1 VPAPFSRTTR
11 ALASDTS
18 RYAIA
23 AWLLAGGMLA
33 AWLAWFFL
41 GSVTVYELSKRA
53 RLEVQQSAHPVAA
66 LMPSRIVATSLALG
80 QEVGPG
86 DVLVEL
92 DATSEKLRL
101 REEESRLSA
110 IPPRL
115 ESLRKEIASLEQAKA
130 EDRQAAIAAAQTARF
145 RAKEAG
151 AAVDF
156 AKDNERRLKEESS
169 FGSVAQI
176 EALRARS
183 ETQKLTATG
192 EALASDVARIQMD
205 AQTRAHQHQAAIEN
219 MKRSVVSLEGE
230 LQTTRA
236 TIARLRQDIEKHL
249 VRAPIAGTVGDVVPL
264 RVGAYVAE
272 GQQLATVVPRGGLIV
287 VAEFNPAAVLGRIH
301 EGQSARLRLDGFPW
315 AQFGS
320 IDAKVSRVA
329 TEIRENLVRVEFT
342 LVSAPA
348 STSARSIVMQ
358 HGLPGSV
365 EVSVEHT
372 TPAVLVLRAAGQM
385 SSRPMQQAAQ
395 SAPEPGP

>member
-1 VPAPFSRTTR
+1 MPAPFSRTAR

-18 RYAIA
+18 RYAVA
-23 AWLLAGGMLA
+23 AWLLAGVMMIG
-33 AWLAWFFL
+33 WLGWFFM
-41 GSVTVYELSKRA
+41 GSVTVYELSKHA

-66 LMPSRIVATSLALG
+66 LVPSRIVATALALG
-80 QEVGPG
+80 QEVKPG

-92 DATSEKLRL
+92 DALTEKLRL
-101 REEESRLSA
+101 REEESRLTA
-110 IPPRL
+110 IPPRV
-115 ESLRKEIASLEQAKA
+115 ESLRKEIASLEQAKT
-130 EDRQAAIAAAQTARF
+130 EDRQSLIAAAQTARF
-145 RAKEAG
+145 RAREAV

-183 ETQKLTATG
+183 ETQKLTASG
-192 EALASDVARIQMD
+192 EALASDVKRIEMD

-230 LQTTRA
+230 FQTTQA
-236 TIARLRQDIEKHL
+236 TIARLKQDIEKHL

-264 RVGAYVAE
+264 RIGAYVAE
-272 GQQLATVVPRGGLIV
+272 GQKLATVVPRGGLIV
-287 VAEFNPAAVLGRIH
+287 VAEFNPAAVLGRLH

-320 IDAKVSRVA
+320 IEAKVSRVA

-342 LVSAPA
+342 LVAG
-348 STSARSIVMQ
+348 STRNIVMQ

-365 EVSVEHT
+365 EVSVEET

-385 SSRPMQQAAQ
+385 SSKPMQQAAQ
-395 SAPEPGP
+395 SAPEPRP

>member
-1 VPAPFSRTTR
+1 MPAQFSRTTR

-18 RYAIA
+18 RYAMA
-23 AWLLAGGMLA
+23 AWLLAGVMLIG
-33 AWLAWFFL
+33 WLGWFFM
-41 GSVTVYELSKRA
+41 GSVTVYELSKHA

-66 LMPSRIVATSLALG
+66 LVPSRIVATTLALG
-80 QEVGPG
+80 QEVKPG

-92 DATSEKLRL
+92 DALTEKLRL
-101 REEESRLSA
+101 REEESRLAA
-110 IPPRL
+110 IPPRV
-115 ESLRKEIASLEQAKA
+115 ESLRKEIASLEQAKT
-130 EDRQAAIAAAQTARF
+130 EDRQSSIAAAQTARF
-145 RAKEAG
+145 RAREAG

-183 ETQKLTATG
+183 ETQKLTASG
-192 EALASDVARIQMD
+192 EALASDVKRIEMD

-230 LQTTRA
+230 FQTTQA
-236 TIARLRQDIEKHL
+236 TIARLKQDIEKHL

-264 RVGAYVAE
+264 RIGAYVAE
-272 GQQLATVVPRGGLIV
+272 GQKLATVVPRGGLIV
-287 VAEFNPAAVLGRIH
+287 VAEFNPAAVLGRLH

-320 IDAKVSRVA
+320 IEARVSRVA

-342 LVSAPA
+342 LVAA
-348 STSARSIVMQ
+348 STRNIVMQ

-365 EVSVEHT
+365 EVSVEET

-385 SSRPMQQAAQ
+385 SSKPMQQAAQ
-395 SAPEPGP
+395 SAPAPRP

>member
-1 VPAPFSRTTR
+1 MPAPFSRTTR

-18 RYAIA
+18 RYAVA
-23 AWLLAGGMLA
+23 AWLLAGVMLIG
-33 AWLAWFFL
+33 WLGWFFM

-66 LMPSRIVATSLALG
+66 LVPSRIVATSLALG
-80 QEVGPG
+80 QEVKPG

-92 DATSEKLRL
+92 DALTEKLRL
-101 REEESRLSA
+101 REEESRLTA
-110 IPPRL
+110 IPPRV
-115 ESLRKEIASLEQAKA
+115 ESLRKEIASLEQAKT
-130 EDRQAAIAAAQTARF
+130 EDRQSLIAAAQTARF
-145 RAKEAG
+145 RAREAG

-183 ETQKLTATG
+183 ETQKLTASG
-192 EALASDVARIQMD
+192 EALASDVKRIEMD

-230 LQTTRA
+230 FQTIQA
-236 TIARLRQDIEKHL
+236 TIARLKQDIEKHL
-249 VRAPIAGTVGDVVPL
+249 VRAPIAGAVGDVVPL

-272 GQQLATVVPRGGLIV
+272 GQKLATVVPRGGLIV

-320 IDAKVSRVA
+320 IEAKVSRVA

-342 LVSAPA
+342 LVAP
-348 STSARSIVMQ
+348 STRNIVMQ

-365 EVSVEHT
+365 EVSVEQT
-372 TPAVLVLRAAGQM
+372 TPAVLVLRAAGQL
-385 SSRPMQQAAQ
+385 SSKPMQQAAQ
-395 SAPEPGP
+395 SAPEPRP

>member
-1 VPAPFSRTTR
+1 MAPHFGRTTR

-18 RYAIA
+18 RYAVVA
-23 AWLLAGGMLA
+23 WSLAGVMLVAWLG
-33 AWLAWFFL
+33 WFFL
-41 GSVTVYELSKRA
+41 GSVTVYEVSNRA

-66 LMPSRIVATSLALG
+66 LVPSRIVATSLALG
-80 QEVGPG
+80 QEVKPG

-101 REEESRLSA
+101 REEESRLTA
-110 IPPRL
+110 IPPRI
-115 ESLRKEIASLEQAKA
+115 ESLKKEIASLEQAKT
-130 EDRQAAIAAAQTARF
+130 EDQHSAVAAAQTARF

-192 EALASDVARIQMD
+192 EALTSDVRRIEMD
-205 AQTRAHQHQAAIEN
+205 AQTRGHQHQAQIEN
-219 MKRSVVSLEGE
+219 MKRSIVSLEGE
-230 LQTTRA
+230 RATTEA
-236 TIARLRQDIEKHL
+236 TIARLRQDIEKHR
-249 VRAPIAGTVGDVVPL
+249 VRSPVAGTIGDVVPL
-264 RVGAYVAE
+264 RIGAYVAE
-272 GQQLATVVPRGGLIV
+272 GQKLATVVPRGGLIV
-287 VAEFNPAAVLGRIH
+287 VAEFTPAAVLGRIH
-301 EGQSARLRLDGFPW
+301 PGQAARLRLDGFPW

-320 IDAKVSRVA
+320 IEAQVSRVA

-342 LVSAPA
+342 PVS
-348 STSARSIVMQ
+348 TTTGNIVMQ

-365 EVSVEHT
+365 EVSVEKT

-385 SSRPMQQAAQ
+385 ASKPAQQTAQTAAEPRP
-395 SAPEPGP
+395 